1 MYKFTYKDIEYTY
14 SPENPVI
21 LGIDDKTGEMKIGDP
36 LKTVLG
42 MTQKEADECHA
53 TGLLNELRAMNVM
66 NYLKKQIGL
75 LKVDDVPQSLK
86 DVWLTYRQELRD
98 ITKTFK
104 SLNDKDFKF
113 PDKPKD

>member
-1 MYKFTYKDIEYTY
+1 MYKYTYKNKEYTY
-14 SPENPVI
+14 SPENPAI
-21 LGIDDKTGEMKIGDP
+21 LGMDIETGEMKFGDP

-42 MTQKEADECHA
+42 MTEKEAEECHA
-53 TGLLNELRAMNVM
+53 TGLLNELRAKRNE
-66 NYLKKQIGL
+66 L
-75 LKVDDVPQSLK
+75 LKETDWVAGTDVPQSLK

>member
-1 MYKFTYKDIEYTY
+1 MYKYTYKNIEYTY

-21 LGIDDKTGEMKIGDP
+21 LGIDDKTEEMKFGDS

-42 MTQKEADECHA
+42 MTQKEAEECHA
-53 TGLLNELRAMNVM
+53 TGLLNELRAKRNE
-66 NYLKKQIGL
+66 L
-75 LKVDDVPQSLK
+75 LKETDWVAGTDVPQNLK

-113 PDKPKD
+113 PDKPKDL